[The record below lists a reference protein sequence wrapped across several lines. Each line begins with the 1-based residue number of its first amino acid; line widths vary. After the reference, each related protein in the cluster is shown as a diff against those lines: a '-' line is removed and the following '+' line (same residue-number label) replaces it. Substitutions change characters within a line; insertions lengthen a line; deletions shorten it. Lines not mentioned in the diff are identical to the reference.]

1 MQTPEK
7 IKASREI
14 SGIFQILPL
23 IVKLAAAPNAV
34 EQKIENQWIRLKGVE
49 ASKQKGEDW
58 RTRQYFF
65 FSQI

>member
-1 MQTPEK
+1 MQTLKK

-34 EQKIENQWIRLKGVE
+34 EQKIENQRIWLKGVE
-49 ASKQKGEDW
+49 ASKQKG
-58 RTRQYFF
+58 
-65 FSQI
+65 